1 MGDLYANGLGM
12 PRDMNKAKS
21 WYEKAKKARER

>member
-1 MGDLYANGLGM
+1 M